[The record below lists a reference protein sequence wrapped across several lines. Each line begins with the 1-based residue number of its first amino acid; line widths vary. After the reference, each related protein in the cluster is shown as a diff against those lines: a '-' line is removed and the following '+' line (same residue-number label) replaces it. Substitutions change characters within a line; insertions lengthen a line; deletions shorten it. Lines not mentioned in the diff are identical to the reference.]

1 MCALV
6 TGVQTCALPILA
18 GRGRYTGST
27 AGPVDLERVEL
38 LRRLRRLNNVAR
50 LLDTAL
56 RIPGTNIRF
65 GADSLMGLLPVVG
78 DASGA
83 IVGLAIINEARKL
96 GLPSGKLGRML
107 TNLAADTALGSV
119 PVLGDAFDIYFKAPK
134 RNIDI
139 LLDHFAVGRS
149 DQTG

>member
-1 MCALV
+1 M
-6 TGVQTCALPILA
+6 A
-18 GRGRYTGST
+18 GRGAYTGSG
-27 AGPVDLERVEL
+27 AGKMDLERVEL
-38 LRRLRRLNNVAR
+38 LRRLRRLNNIAR

-65 GADSLMGLLPVVG
+65 GAGPLMGLFPVVG

-83 IVGLAIINEARKL
+83 VVGLAIINEARKL

-119 PVLGDAFDIYFKAPK
+119 PVLGDAFDVYFKAHK
-134 RNIDI
+134 RNIELI
-139 LLDHFAVGRS
+139 LDHFGVSRS
-149 DQTG
+149 DLERPPRR

>member
-1 MCALV
+1 IMKRKANESCCAASL
-6 TGVQTCALPILA
+6 LPAQEPKVVLTILSCRRSVGLEGDMA
-18 GRGRYTGST
+18 GRRAYTGST
-27 AGPVDLERVEL
+27 SGRVDLERVEL

-107 TNLAADTALGSV
+107 TNLAADTA
-119 PVLGDAFDIYFKAPK
+119 
-134 RNIDI
+134 
-139 LLDHFAVGRS
+139 
-149 DQTG
+149 